1 MKGSGRK
8 VKIIIAAGGTGGHVF
23 PGVAVA
29 CEIKASHPDALV
41 TFAGTARGLE
51 AKVLPKLGWPL
62 VLMKSSSIKD
72 RKGLSRLFSW
82 AKLPIS
88 ILRGLSI
95 IMKERPNL
103 FISIGG
109 YAAGPLAISA
119 WILRVPLVL
128 VEPNAIAGLTNRILG
143 RFAKKAFVAFDD
155 AKKYFPAGK
164 AVVSGNPV
172 RSEVLSVR
180 ERRMPAL
187 EKITVFVFGGSQ
199 GALALNRAIIG
210 ALPFLSDVKNRLSI
224 IHQTGANDDL
234 DAVRNAYKK
243 AEIDAKV
250 FEFSDRIW
258 EYYAGADLVV
268 ARSGA
273 TTVAEL
279 LALAIPA
286 VLVPY
291 PYAADDHQRAN
302 AHGMV
307 KTGGAVMIPDGE
319 LTGERLSREIKI
331 FVERPELLLAMRAA
345 LEKFGKP
352 DAAAKIVKESWK
364 LVETAL

>member
-1 MKGSGRK
+1 MAKRDETVK
-8 VKIIIAAGGTGGHVF
+8 VIIAAGGTGGHVF
-23 PGVAVA
+23 PGVAIA
-29 CEIKASHPDALV
+29 GEIKTSHPDALV

-51 AKVLPKLGWPL
+51 AKVLPRLGWPL

-72 RKGLSRLFSW
+72 RNGFSRLLSW
-82 AKLPIS
+82 ARLPVS
-88 ILRGLSI
+88 IGRGLNI
-95 IMKERPNL
+95 IMKERPDL

-119 WILRVPLVL
+119 WILRVPVA
-128 VEPNAIAGLTNRILG
+128 VAEPNAIAGLTNRILG
-143 RFAKKAFVAFDD
+143 RFAGKVFVAFDD
-155 AKKYFPAGK
+155 AKKYFPSGK
-164 AVVSGNPV
+164 TVVSGNPV
-172 RSEVLSVR
+172 RREVLSVR
-180 ERRMPAL
+180 ERRMSAS

-199 GALALNRAIIG
+199 GALSLNNAITG
-210 ALPFLSDVKNRLSI
+210 ALPFLLGLKDKLSI
-224 IHQTGANDDL
+224 IHQTGANDDI
-234 DAVRNAYKK
+234 DTVRNAYKK

-258 EYYAGADLVV
+258 EYYARANLVV

-279 LALAIPA
+279 FALAIPA
-286 VLVPY
+286 ILVPY

-319 LTGERLSREIKI
+319 LTGERLAKEIRI
-331 FVERPELLLAMRAA
+331 FVERPELLLAMGSALKKASKPFAA
-345 LEKFGKP
+345 RT
-352 DAAAKIVKESWK
+352 IVEESWK
-364 LVETAL
+364 LIR